1 MNNLKILLALL
12 LSSILLWSCTK
23 NGERIPGP
31 TNGSSQPAQ
40 GPETF
45 TIVSYNAWHGLDAG
59 EFWVTSTETPEQN
72 AARLRFQVQQIANA
86 DADVVLLQE
95 VNPLPQRAEE
105 YVMALQ
111 ELGLDYTNIH
121 QVDACGIRISGE
133 RALIPGLNNGLAIL
147 AKRELQLK
155 KIKGLKLS
163 GDIGNCEDTSGMQ
176 LGELRYGLIGE
187 ITLPESS
194 TKYLITSLHLHSGF
208 ETGQGFLHTLA
219 NFHEQG
225 RFDRYPWFKW
235 EIDKVR
241 LRRISEVST
250 LMREL
255 YRLCEDGA
263 YAGMAIGGD
272 FNFEPDFPEYEE
284 AKLLRIIDSFTLAK
298 HDAEQFTA
306 DPVRNGLIRFGPEPT
321 IPNLLKREL
330 SEVSPETKE
339 AILVSY
345 VKEQKR
351 PRRIDYIFVNS
362 FLPDY
367 CFRQD
372 LFGLETDGKNLPAS
386 DHFGVI
392 NWYTRDATPC
402 HR

>member
-1 MNNLKILLALL
+1 M
-12 LSSILLWSCTK
+12 SSSCAIK
-23 NGERIPGP
+23 GEQVSD
-31 TNGSSQPAQ
+31 TTDSASQPAQ

-45 TIVSYNAWHGLDAG
+45 TVVSYNAWHGLDAG
-59 EFWVTSTETPEQN
+59 EFWVTSTQTPEQS
-72 AARLRFQVQQIANA
+72 AARLRFQVEQIAKA

-95 VNPLPQRAEE
+95 VNPLPQRAQE
-105 YVMALQ
+105 YVAALK
-111 ELGLDYTNIH
+111 ELGLDYTNVH
-121 QVDACGIRISGE
+121 QVDACGIRVSQE

-147 AKRELQLK
+147 AKKELQLK

-163 GDIGNCEDTSGMQ
+163 GDVGQCEDTSGMQ

-194 TKYLITSLHLHSGF
+194 AKYLIVSLHLHSGF
-208 ETGQGFLHTLA
+208 ETGQGFLQTLA
-219 NFHEQG
+219 KFHEQG
-225 RFDRYPWFKW
+225 RFERYPWFKW

-241 LRRISEVST
+241 LRRIGEVST

-255 YRLCEDGA
+255 YRLNQDGA

-284 AKLLRIIDSFTLAK
+284 ARLLRIVDSYTLTN
-298 HDAEQFTA
+298 HDQEQFTA
-306 DPVRNGLIRFGPEPT
+306 DPVRNGLIRLGPEPT
-321 IPNLLKREL
+321 IPDLLNNEL
-330 SEVSPETKE
+330 TEVSAETKE
-339 AILVSY
+339 EILASY
-345 VKEQKR
+345 REEQKR
-351 PRRIDYIFVNS
+351 PRRIDYIFINS

-372 LFGLETDGKNLPAS
+372 LFGLETDANNLPAS

-402 HR
+402 NR

>member
-1 MNNLKILLALL
+1 MRILRICLALL
-12 LSSILLWSCTK
+12 LFNLALSSCTQK
-23 NGERIPGP
+23 GEQEPG
-31 TNGSSQPAQ
+31 TRDVDSQASL

-59 EFWVTSTETPEQN
+59 EFSVTSTQTPEQN
-72 AARLRFQVQQIANA
+72 AARLQFQVAQIAKA
-86 DADVVLLQE
+86 SPDVVLLQE

-105 YVMALQ
+105 YVTALGK
-111 ELGLDYTNIH
+111 LGLAYTNVH
-121 QVDACGIRISGE
+121 QVDACGIRISGD

-147 AKRELQLK
+147 AKKELKLK

-163 GDIGNCEDTSGMQ
+163 GDIGECEDTSGMQ

-187 ITLPESS
+187 ITLPENSA
-194 TKYLITSLHLHSGF
+194 KYLIVSLHLHSGF
-208 ETGQGFLHTLA
+208 ETGQGFLEYLA
-219 NFHEQG
+219 NLHEQG

-241 LRRISEVST
+241 LRRIREVST

-255 YRLCEDGA
+255 YRLNQDGA

-284 AKLLRIIDSFTLAK
+284 ARLLRIVDSYTLTK
-298 HDAEQFTA
+298 HDQEQFTA
-306 DPVRNGLIRFGPEPT
+306 DPVKNGLIPLEPEPT
-321 IPNLLKREL
+321 IPDLLKNEL
-330 SEVSPETKE
+330 TEVSEETKE
-339 AILVSY
+339 EILAAY
-345 VKEQKR
+345 GEEQKR
-351 PRRIDYIFVNS
+351 PRRIDYIFVNT
-362 FLPDY
+362 FFPDF

-372 LFGLETDGKNLPAS
+372 LFGLETDANNLPAS

-392 NWYTRDATPC
+392 NWYTHDATPC
-402 HR
+402 NG